1 MAETGS
7 NLPKPATR
15 RRSRKETLTV
25 SSLAIAATLAA
36 GCMAAHGQSLQGSGT
51 FTNPA
56 NGSIFATLTTTDV
69 TLNSPQS
76 VINWTPTDTTGTG
89 TILFQ
94 PNGTTT
100 TFHNNVAS
108 TGDFAV
114 LNRVIPVDA
123 SGNPVLGRPI
133 RFDGHTISQIQSAAG
148 GPATQGGTVF
158 FYTPGGIIIG
168 STSVFD
174 VGNLVLTT
182 SDIPYD
188 AATGNF
194 GSAGTYQFLSAQAG
208 TSVTVEPGAQIN
220 SSVGPAA
227 NAYVA
232 LVAPRIAQ
240 DGAISVDG
248 SAALVAADAATIQF
262 SPDGLYNIQVDSGTS
277 ATGNVISNSGSITNV
292 ASAGGTVVQ
301 GIYMVAVPKNTAIT
315 MAIASGSQLGFTVAG
330 GANVVGNTV
339 VLSAG
344 QDIVGGAI
352 ANTTSAGGGTGQADI
367 RIGAITAN
375 SAVAAVSTGN
385 AVVAAGPG
393 ETATFGSDL
402 SVAGVVHPG
411 SPDSNAAH
419 VLVFGPGAAM
429 SVAGN
434 LSVISRDTAAVLTGA
449 PSDTSQATL
458 DLNQGSLTV
467 GGNVLVS
474 ADRSGLTEG
483 VSVTGGT
490 AYLGLTNGS
499 ALDVTGD
506 ITLTAQALGG
516 FTSATSAN
524 AGAGTGGSVLLAY
537 DGGSTITV
545 GGGISADASGRGGS
559 AFPTGFAGGAGT
571 GGNVTFFG
579 LAGAGALDVTNGVT
593 MTADGIG
600 GFGNVTLPTDQSGG
614 DGTGGAVN
622 FAIQGAT
629 AQTITIGGDLSMS
642 AAGTGASA
650 NTGLAGKGQG
660 GQATL
665 SLSGGKHG
673 LTVANA
679 FLSAAGLG
687 GTGTDV
693 TAGSGQAGIAF
704 AALDDG
710 AQLTTGILSVTA
722 NAQGGDYFSTGAGG
736 TGTGGSS
743 AVSIGADGGGISASI
758 VNVEATGTGGLAGDS
773 FDGNGALGLGG
784 TATVSAAAGNI
795 SGQSIFVLASGTGG
809 DGIANGGAGQGGTA
823 QLLST
828 GGTIQ
833 STADSSVTSEGKG
846 GFGDVLGGTGT
857 GGSTII
863 SAQGGTITLGTTA
876 PVLVSATGFG
886 GTAAPFGAT
895 GGTGQGGQVQI
906 VANNGSVSFA
916 NGANIRADGAG
927 GVGSNGGSGGAANGG
942 TVSID
947 AQSNAVGPSL
957 VALSNSTINVG
968 GVGGRGGDA
977 ISPDI
982 GGGNGGNGTGGTLN
996 LNASTSNGTVS
1007 AGTLT
1012 VNAYGR
1018 GGAGGLGGLDD
1029 VGNGFDGGNG
1039 GSGQGGTANFTSNGL
1054 VGGVPTTGTTTLGA
1068 LTVDASGNGGAAGAP
1083 GSGVGVPGNG
1093 GSGGNGR
1100 GGNIGILVEAG
1111 ASTFAVTNDVLLS
1124 ADGIGT
1130 AGLGCI
1136 TCAFDGGAGQGGAIF
1151 IGSTGATTGNS
1162 ISAANLTLSAFSRGG
1177 NSQVG
1182 TGGSGTGG
1190 SVVIAGSGFALNTAS
1205 LTLAAVAYGG
1215 DALGTNTAGAA
1226 QGGDARINLG
1236 TGTTLGTGV
1245 VTLITSAYGGGNAD
1259 PGGLGGAGTGGVS
1272 SLISTGGNAAIS
1284 DVISLQADGSGGLG
1298 DFGSSLGVGGN
1309 GTGGSV
1315 FLSAGSE
1322 GAGNSGNGGS
1332 ITNGGTT
1339 TISASGFGA
1348 LGGIGGNG
1356 LGGDVLVS
1364 ASNGSLALQDLTGTA
1379 NGIGAQG
1386 ANGGAGGNGQ
1396 GGTFV
1401 IAALN
1406 DLGGGAVIN
1415 GTTVQVGAN
1424 GLGGDG
1430 GSGTVGDGG
1439 KGGDGLGG
1447 LVSILGA
1454 AGNGVL
1460 NLGDVTAHARGFG
1473 GFGGDGASV
1482 ISVGTGG
1489 NGGAGGSAVGGGVQV
1504 GTQSHIDTGALNTG
1518 SASFTS
1524 VTAIAD
1530 GNGGTGGS
1538 GGAGPTQGNGGAGG
1552 DGTGGGT
1559 VLLVRGSPV
1568 TISGAGVFFADG
1580 AAGFGGV
1587 GLVDGAG
1594 GDAFVGGPVPT
1605 GTSLAAAAL
1614 VVTSRFGQPTQRGSL
1629 VAQDL
1634 TFYARALGGLG
1645 STNGTQTDLGN
1656 SVRFTMSG
1664 ADVSA
1669 TTLSFTSTGTP
1680 TLTGPA
1686 SAILLQDGLATIS
1699 GGFSFDT
1706 QGSLSLQS
1714 ANGGLTAAA
1723 VNISGGNWVDAG
1735 PLAGTP
1741 GTLLGTGSVNLFTGQ
1756 DLIAY
1761 ASFQSGGDL
1770 FVGAGGAVS
1779 LRDLVAAGQI
1789 NGSAGTT
1796 MDLANVTAGGLVG
1809 LGATGN
1815 LTVGNVSSG
1824 SSAFLSSGG
1833 VLTTGT
1839 IGAADSATVFG
1850 DGGVTTGDV
1859 TVGNAIAIGSVTSVT
1874 TGALSAGLVSP
1885 LGSSL
1890 ATYDIT
1896 VQSDGAVS
1904 LGATQA
1910 LGDVKL
1916 FGGSTITAGALGGRD
1931 IAVLST
1937 GNQTLGGVAA
1947 TGRVLL
1953 ADQSMSSLGGTPFSS
1968 TYDLNAVF
1976 AAAPVATA
1984 GSITLSGPVTATQF
1998 TAVTTSGFAG
2008 QAIGAGGAVTID
2020 AGAGGLAAGA
2030 IASTGGAVNL
2040 NSTGTITVGNLGAA
2054 TGLSVSAGAGLTM
2067 GGATSGSGDIVLTS
2081 TGDFT
2086 AAGAIDAVGGTLSLV
2101 SGGAVSAGDVHAAGT
2116 ASAVTINVQGGQ
2128 SVSLGAVSADAGR
2141 IALGSGGALAL
2152 GDLAAANGAATLGAV
2167 GPLTAGSL
2175 SVSGGNLGL
2184 SIGSDATT
2192 GAISLTGGA
2201 LSANIGGNLAAGT
2214 LTVNGGAQSTL
2225 TVAGSATLDTI
2236 QTDGDLVLTANG
2248 IGTGAISAANASL
2261 TSSGALSTLTV
2272 TTTGSFDALAS
2283 GALGT
2288 GDVTAGTTIQLSS
2301 TAGGVTAGNLAS
2313 TGGVV
2318 NVDSGGSTVL
2328 GLLNGS
2334 AGVNVQSA
2342 GSLAIGGARSA
2353 LDVVLGSGGNFSS
2366 SGTIGSDS
2374 SSVSITAAG
2383 AVTALDIDA
2392 GGLGSLPALS
2402 VQGGGQVT
2410 LGQIVLGNG
2419 DATVSGNGITIGSLQ
2434 TPGGAIT
2441 LASTGGVSS
2450 GALSASGSVGITAAN
2465 GLSLTG
2471 AVFGQTGV
2479 TLNAGSGG
2487 IAAGQ
2492 IRSGGAVAGQASG
2505 DISAGSVQATGNVEL
2520 ASLTGGIS
2528 TVNVIAGGNVALA
2541 AGGSVSSNLVVGQ
2554 DIALLAGQDVI
2565 VAGPVLSGHFNG
2577 TLFVADNGRVLVAG
2591 NQMAALGGS
2600 PGAFDYNA
2608 VFTAAPQR
2616 AGGAIRIAG
2625 FNAGAFTAASQGS
2638 VRIGRSTASQS
2649 IYVESGGLVTVAQ
2662 QWQAPD
2668 IAISSADLDILAAP
2682 VGATQPGGLNAGV
2695 NGKIV
2700 LQSQAARPMLIGDG
2714 LTGTGYTLD
2723 NGEWS
2728 LINSGSLTVQGGSM
2742 LIGNLDV
2749 TGPDAGS
2756 TIDDPNGFVRFRT
2769 GPTGSIRITG
2779 NVVATG
2785 FRPTNALEFLTG
2797 QFELDS
2803 STGSLAVQGINGA
2816 LSGTLRISADHIH
2829 VASGTVLDKLAND
2842 PFYNGFVEELD
2853 FGSTSPRGT
2862 VLRAGAFDMQVG
2874 ATFYVQNTGTF
2885 TDPAGLLVPLGTF
2898 GLSATRSTPITVVV
2912 NGRFASSP
2920 TDLVGRDAFKAF
2932 REGRSDFTLF
2942 GGASRLNDCLISST
2956 VCGETFPDPSFRDK
2970 ITVLNDPGLEDT
2982 PDFVGDDDDGEGQP
2996 PAASDAAGTGPIAP
3010 PMPLINTG
3018 PLDPL
3023 VEIDEPVAGSGN
3035 PGLMGL
3041 GKGKE
3046 TPSQGEQK

>member
-1 MAETGS
+1 MAATGS
-7 NLPKPATR
+7 NLPKPTVR
-15 RRSRKETLTV
+15 KRSRKETWTA

-36 GCMAAHGQSLQGSGT
+36 GAIAAHAQSLQGTGT

-76 VINWTPTDTTGTG
+76 VINWTPTDTSGTG

-100 TFHNNVAS
+100 TFHNNAGS
-108 TGDFAV
+108 TADFAV

-123 SGNPVLGRPI
+123 SGNPVLNRPI
-133 RFDGHTISQIQSAAG
+133 RFDGRTVSEIQSAAG
-148 GPATQGGTVF
+148 GPATRGGTVF

-194 GSAGTYQFLSAQAG
+194 GSGSTYQFLSAQAG
-208 TSVTVEPGAQIN
+208 TSVTVEAGAQIN
-220 SSVGPAA
+220 SSVGSAA

-232 LVAPRIAQ
+232 LVAPRIVQ

-277 ATGNVISNSGSITNV
+277 ATGNVISNSGTITNV

-315 MAIASGSQLGFTVAG
+315 MAIAGGSQLGFAVAG

-344 QDIVGGAI
+344 QDIVGGAVG
-352 ANTTSAGGGTGQADI
+352 NTASAGGGTGQADI
-367 RIGAITAN
+367 RIGAITSN
-375 SAVAAVSTGN
+375 SALAAVASGN
-385 AVVAAGPG
+385 AVVGVGPG

-411 SPDSNAAH
+411 SPDTNAAH
-419 VLVFGPGAAM
+419 VLVSGAGSTM
-429 SVAGN
+429 TVAGN
-434 LSVISRDTAAVLTGA
+434 LSVISRDAAAVFTGA

-467 GGNVLVS
+467 GGSVFIS
-474 ADRSGLTEG
+474 ANRSGLTEG
-483 VSVTGGT
+483 ASITGGT

-499 ALDVTGD
+499 TLDVTGD
-506 ITLTAQALGG
+506 LAFTAQGQGG
-516 FTSATSAN
+516 PTSATSAN
-524 AGAGTGGSVLLAY
+524 AGSGTGGAVLLAY

-545 GGGISADASGRGGS
+545 GGGITANASGSGGS
-559 AFPTGFAGGAGT
+559 AFPAGFAGGAGT

-579 LAGAGALDVTNGVT
+579 LAGAGALDVGGGVT
-593 MTADGIG
+593 MTAEGIG
-600 GFGNVTLPTDQSGG
+600 GFGNATLPTDQSGG

-622 FAIQGAT
+622 FSIQGAT
-629 AQTITIGGDLSMS
+629 AQTITIGGDVNMS
-642 AAGTGASA
+642 VVGAGASA
-650 NTGLAGKGQG
+650 NTGLAGNGQG

-673 LTVANA
+673 LTVANV
-679 FLSAAGLG
+679 FMSAAGSG
-687 GTGTDV
+687 GSGTDV
-693 TAGSGQAGIAF
+693 TAGNGQGGIAF

-736 TGTGGSS
+736 TGIGGN
-743 AVSIGADGGGISASI
+743 AAISIGGNGGGISASI
-758 VNVEATGTGGLAGDS
+758 INVEASGTGGLAADS
-773 FDGNGALGLGG
+773 FSGDGSLGRGG
-784 TATVSAAAGNI
+784 TATVSAGAGTL

-809 DGIANGGAGQGGTA
+809 DGIDNGGAGQGGTA

-833 STADSSVTSEGKG
+833 SSADSSVTAEGKG
-846 GFGDVLGGTGT
+846 GFGEVLGGAGT
-857 GGSTII
+857 GGNAII
-863 SAQGGTITLGTTA
+863 SALTGNVTLGGSS
-876 PVLVSATGFG
+876 PVFVSAAGFG
-886 GTAAPFGAT
+886 GSAAPFGAT
-895 GGTGQGGQVQI
+895 GGTGHGGQVQI
-906 VANNGSVSFA
+906 VANNGSVSFTG
-916 NGANIRADGAG
+916 GANVGANGAG
-927 GVGSNGGSGGAANGG
+927 GVGSNGGNGGGAIGG

-947 AQSNAVGPSL
+947 AQSNAAGGSL
-957 VALSNSTINVG
+957 IALFDSTINVS
-968 GVGGRGGDA
+968 GVGGAGGDA

-982 GGGNGGNGTGGTLN
+982 AGGNGGNGQGGTLN
-996 LNASTSNGTVS
+996 FNGSTSNGTLS

-1012 VNAYGR
+1012 VNAFGR
-1018 GGAGGLGGLDD
+1018 GGAGGIGGVDD
-1029 VGNGFDGGNG
+1029 VGNGFNGGNG
-1039 GSGQGGTANFTSNGL
+1039 GRGQGGTANFTSNGL
-1054 VGGVPTTGTTTLGA
+1054 VGGVAPTGTTTLGA

-1083 GSGVGVPGNG
+1083 GVGPGVPANG
-1093 GSGGNGR
+1093 GSGGNGT
-1100 GGNIGILVEAG
+1100 GGTIGILAEVG
-1111 ASTFAVTNDVLLS
+1111 GSTFQVTNDAQLT
-1124 ADGIGT
+1124 ADGIG
-1130 AGLGCI
+1130 ASGLGCI

-1151 IGSTGATTGNS
+1151 IGSTTATTGNS
-1162 ISAANLTLSAFSRGG
+1162 ISAGNLTLSAISRGG
-1177 NSQVG
+1177 NSLVG
-1182 TGGSGTGG
+1182 VGGAGSGGSL
-1190 SVVIAGSGFALNTAS
+1190 VIAGSGFALNTG
-1205 LTLAAVAYGG
+1205 TLSMAAVAYGG
-1215 DALGTNTAGAA
+1215 GAFGTNIAGAA

-1236 TGTTLGTGV
+1236 TGATLGSTSAA
-1245 VTLITSAYGGGNAD
+1245 LITSAFGGGNAD
-1259 PGGLGGAGTGGVS
+1259 AGGKGGVGTGGVS
-1272 SLISTGGNAAIS
+1272 SFISTGGAASIING
-1284 DVISLQADGSGGLG
+1284 ISLQADGNGGLG
-1298 DFGSSLGVGGN
+1298 DFGSPLGIGGD
-1309 GTGGSV
+1309 GAGGSV

-1332 ITNGGTT
+1332 ITNGGATS
-1339 TISASGFGA
+1339 ISASGFGA
-1348 LGGIGGNG
+1348 LGGTGGNG

-1379 NGIGAQG
+1379 NGIGGQG
-1386 ANGGAGGNGQ
+1386 LVGGAGGNGQ

-1406 DLGGGAVIN
+1406 DLGGAAVIN

-1430 GSGTVGDGG
+1430 GNGISGDGG

-1473 GFGGDGASV
+1473 GLGGNGVSV

-1504 GTQSHIDTGALNTG
+1504 GTQSHVDTGALNTG

-1524 VTAIAD
+1524 VTVIAD

-1538 GGAGPTQGNGGAGG
+1538 GGTGPIQGNGGAGG
-1552 DGTGGGT
+1552 DGSGGGT

-1568 TISGAGVFFADG
+1568 TINGAGVFFADG

-1614 VVTSRFGQPTQRGSL
+1614 VVTNRSGQPTQRGSL

-1656 SVRFTMSG
+1656 SVRFTLSG

-1686 SAILLQDGLATIS
+1686 SAIQLQDGLATIS

-1723 VNISGGNWVDAG
+1723 VNISGGNWIDAG

-1741 GTLLGTGSVNLFTGQ
+1741 GVLFGTGSVNLVTGQ
-1756 DLIAY
+1756 DLIAN
-1761 ASFQSGGDL
+1761 ASFQSGGNL
-1770 FVGAGGAVS
+1770 SIGAAGAVA
-1779 LRDLVAAGQI
+1779 LGNLVAAGQI

-1796 MDLANVTAGGLVG
+1796 MNLANVTAGGLVG
-1809 LGATGN
+1809 LGATDD
-1815 LTVGNVSSG
+1815 LTVGNVSTG
-1824 SSAFLSSGG
+1824 SNAFLSSGG
-1833 VLTTGT
+1833 VLTTGA
-1839 IGAADSATVFG
+1839 IGAADTATIFG
-1850 DGGVTTGDV
+1850 DGGVTTGNV

-1896 VQSDGAVS
+1896 VQSDGAI
-1904 LGATQA
+1904 A
-1910 LGDVKL
+1910 LGDAQAAGDLAV
-1916 FGGSTITAGALGGRD
+1916 FGGSSISAGTLGGRD

-1937 GNQTLGGVAA
+1937 GNQTLGGIGA

-1953 ADQSMSSLGGTPFSS
+1953 ADQSMSSLGGAPFSS

-1976 AAAPVATA
+1976 AAAPVGTA
-1984 GSITLSGPVTATQF
+1984 GSITLNGPVTAGQF
-1998 TAVTTSGFAG
+1998 TAVTLSGFGGQSITAG
-2008 QAIGAGGAVTID
+2008 DAIRID
-2020 AGAGGLAAGA
+2020 AGAAGLSAGAIGSAAGSVTLTSGGNIAVDDLAAG
-2030 IASTGGAVNL
+2030 SGLSVNA
-2040 NSTGTITVGNLGAA
+2040 TGNLAMGAGTSAAGDVTLFSIGNFAASGPIDAAGGNLSLISAGSVVAGDLHAQGTLGTVALRVQGAA
-2054 TGLSVSAGAGLTM
+2054 T
-2067 GGATSGSGDIVLTS
+2067 
-2081 TGDFT
+2081 T
-2086 AAGAIDAVGGTLSLV
+2086 A
-2101 SGGAVSAGDVHAAGT
+2101 
-2116 ASAVTINVQGGQ
+2116 
-2128 SVSLGAVSADAGR
+2128 LGALSADAGDIEVGSVR
-2141 IALGSGGALAL
+2141 ALSLGNLVAQNGAVALASV
-2152 GDLAAANGAATLGAV
+2152 GTLD
-2167 GPLTAGSL
+2167 AGSL
-2175 SVSGGNLGL
+2175 TVIGGDLQLTSGADTTVGAVSLTNGTLSTTIAGALTGASLTVTGGSLVTLDPTGNL
-2184 SIGSDATT
+2184 
-2192 GAISLTGGA
+2192 SL
-2201 LSANIGGNLAAGT
+2201 GT
-2214 LTVNGGAQSTL
+2214 V
-2225 TVAGSATLDTI
+2225 
-2236 QTDGDLVLTANG
+2236 QTDGDLVATGVDVSLGAVNAANVVLNAAGTLSTLQINAVNGVDVRAAGILNTGVLSATGDVSASATGNVAIAG
-2248 IGTGAISAANASL
+2248 IGTDGLVTVSGNALALGNLRGSSVAL
-2261 TSSGALSTLTV
+2261 TSAGTLAAGTV
-2272 TTTGSFDALAS
+2272 TATTGA
-2283 GALGT
+2283 
-2288 GDVTAGTTIQLSS
+2288 
-2301 TAGGVTAGNLAS
+2301 
-2313 TGGVV
+2313 
-2318 NVDSGGSTVL
+2318 
-2328 GLLNGS
+2328 
-2334 AGVNVQSA
+2334 
-2342 GSLAIGGARSA
+2342 
-2353 LDVVLGSGGNFSS
+2353 
-2366 SGTIGSDS
+2366 
-2374 SSVSITAAG
+2374 VSITA
-2383 AVTALDIDA
+2383 
-2392 GGLGSLPALS
+2392 
-2402 VQGGGQVT
+2402 
-2410 LGQIVLGNG
+2410 
-2419 DATVSGNGITIGSLQ
+2419 GNGIALNGSLD
-2434 TPGGAIT
+2434 GA
-2441 LASTGGVSS
+2441 
-2450 GALSASGSVGITAAN
+2450 
-2465 GLSLTG
+2465 
-2471 AVFGQTGV
+2471 TGV
-2479 TLNAGSGG
+2479 TLAAGSGG
-2487 IAAGQ
+2487 IAAGFMQ
-2492 IRSGGAVAGQASG
+2492 SGGAIVATSSG
-2505 DISAGSVQATGNVEL
+2505 DVSAGAIRATGNVEI
-2520 ASLTGGIS
+2520 ASSGGSIG
-2528 TVNVIAGGNVALA
+2528 TVNVVAGGNVLLA
-2541 AGGSVSSNLVVGQ
+2541 AGNSLSSNLVVGQ
-2554 DIALLAGQDVI
+2554 DIALLAGQDI
-2565 VAGPVLSGHFNG
+2565 IINGPVLSGHFNG
-2577 TLFVADNGRVLVAG
+2577 TLFTADNGRVLMAG

-2600 PGAFDYNA
+2600 PGAFDYDA
-2608 VFTAAPQR
+2608 VFAVAPQR
-2616 AGGAIRIAG
+2616 AGGAIRLTG

-2649 IYVESGGLVTVAQ
+2649 VYVESGGLVTVAQ

-2668 IAISSADLDILAAP
+2668 IAISSADIDILAAP
-2682 VGATQPGGLNAGV
+2682 VGASQPGGLNAGV

-2700 LQSQAARPMLIGDG
+2700 LQSGAAGPMLIGDG

-2742 LIGNLDV
+2742 RIGNLDV

-2816 LSGTLRISADHIH
+2816 LSGTLRINADHIH
-2829 VASGTVLDKLAND
+2829 VASGTVLDRLAND
-2842 PFYNGFVEELD
+2842 PFYSGFVQDLD
-2853 FGSTSPRGT
+2853 AGSGSPRDGA

-2874 ATFYVQNTGTF
+2874 TTFYVQNTGTF
-2885 TDPAGLLVPLGTF
+2885 IDPAGLLVPLGTF
-2898 GLSATRSTPITVVV
+2898 GISATRSTPITVVL

-2920 TDLVGRDAFKAF
+2920 TDLAGRDAFRAF
-2932 REGRSDFTLF
+2932 REGRNDLALF
-2942 GGASRLNDCLISST
+2942 GGESRLNDCLISSII
-2956 VCGETFPDPSFRDK
+2956 CGETFPDPSFRDK
-2970 ITVLNDPGLEDT
+2970 ITVLTDPGLEDT
-2982 PDFVGDDDDGEGQP
+2982 PDLVSDDDDGEGQP
-2996 PAASDAAGTGPIAP
+2996 PAAGDAGGSGPIAP